1 MDGLFIFKWEFK
13 FTLIKTNNFI
23 NSTQKTPWMKL
34 NGNDQ
39 DDKRLFKPNPLLR
52 KPKEIEPVIKVRG
65 SVQIDN
71 YPLLE
76 DCSIGLQQDFMS
88 ITWVVNEGGKP
99 TGALK
104 EVCKKVNYSN
114 FRFQDQSHRI
124 IVDGNYSFSLNTQNS
139 RQIVR

>member
-1 MDGLFIFKWEFK
+1 
-13 FTLIKTNNFI
+13 
-23 NSTQKTPWMKL
+23 MKL
-34 NGNDQ
+34 NDNDQ

-65 SVQIDN
+65 SVQFDN
-71 YPLLE
+71 NPLLE

-88 ITWVVNEGGKP
+88 VTWVVNKGGKQ

-114 FRFQDQSHRI
+114 YRFQDQSHRI
-124 IVDGNYSFSLNTQNS
+124 VMDGNLSFSLNTQNS
-139 RQIVR
+139 RQIVWREMSEDFSFLVRQEIRLKEGPQSV